1 MAVIQKVKDAQTFL
15 AECWEE
21 LTKVTWPDSDQLR
34 NATMVV
40 ILFTIAIS
48 LVIWLLDS
56 VVGWIIRSIMGI
68 FGA

>member
-1 MAVIQKVKDAQTFL
+1 MAVIQKVKDTQTFL

-40 ILFTIAIS
+40 ILFTIVIS
-48 LVIWLLDS
+48 IIIWFMDA
-56 VVGWIIRSIMGI
+56 VVGWVIRSIMGI

>member
-1 MAVIQKVKDAQTFL
+1 MAVIQKVKETQTFL

-34 NATMVV
+34 NATLVV

-48 LVIWLLDS
+48 IVIWLMDS
-56 VVGWIIRSIMGI
+56 FVSWVIRSIMGM

>member
-1 MAVIQKVKDAQTFL
+1 MAVIQKVKETQTFL

-34 NATMVV
+34 NATLVV

-48 LVIWLLDS
+48 LVIWFMDS
-56 VVGWIIRSIMGI
+56 VVGWVIRSIMGM

>member
-1 MAVIQKVKDAQTFL
+1 MAVIQKVKETQTFL

-34 NATMVV
+34 NATLVV

-48 LVIWLLDS
+48 LVIWFMDS
-56 VVGWIIRSIMGI
+56 FVGWVIRSIMGM

>member
-1 MAVIQKVKDAQTFL
+1 MAVIQKVKDTQTFL

-34 NATMVV
+34 NATLVV

-48 LVIWLLDS
+48 LVIWFMDS
-56 VVGWIIRSIMGI
+56 VVGWAIRSIMGI